1 MINIPRG
8 LTVLVNGEFI
18 PSEGKLEFDGIE
30 TEVDFGLS
38 ESKSAAYKG
47 FNVRN
52 YEQHFQVSDTSCGR
66 DCTPLKLEYEE
77 YFRMDVAD
85 PTTGSKRRFFH
96 RGKSYLDKESTS
108 TVPLFD

>member
-52 YEQHFQVSDTSCGR
+52 YE
-66 DCTPLKLEYEE
+66 
-77 YFRMDVAD
+77 
-85 PTTGSKRRFFH
+85 
-96 RGKSYLDKESTS
+96 
-108 TVPLFD
+108 